1 MVGNQQ
7 QVINGKKQWV
17 MVAKVLMSIT
27 INDLHNLMIK
37 PVSKGGF
44 VGAWDASNNNVRF
57 GMTTLRRY
65 KPSHLRVMTDADKL
79 ICGCE
84 PCGKT
89 DDLNE
94 AYNAKCTKI
103 VALAEIALEEMNDDD
118 PEKKDFETRLTA
130 YKEQIFCE
138 DGSHRHKRGWDAIEL

>member
-27 INDLHNLMIK
+27 INELHNLMIK
-37 PVSKGGF
+37 PVSRGGF
-44 VGAWDASNNNVRF
+44 DEAWDKSNNNVRF
-57 GMTTLRRY
+57 GITTLCRY
-65 KPSHLRVMTDADKL
+65 KPSHLRLMTDADKL
-79 ICGCE
+79 ICECE

-94 AYNAKCTKI
+94 AYNAKRTKI
-103 VALAEIALEEMNDDD
+103 VA
-118 PEKKDFETRLTA
+118 
-130 YKEQIFCE
+130 
-138 DGSHRHKRGWDAIEL
+138 